1 MCTEF
6 WDAYSGDGQKLGY
19 TIKRTAS
26 ENIPDG
32 VYHIVVRVYVF
43 REDGFLLT
51 TMRDERKQSNPL
63 MWEITGGSVLAG
75 ERPVEAALRELY
87 EETGISKT
95 ESEIQEV
102 YSLADHPRKRLYH
115 VYMVKVDRDT
125 VIKLQDG
132 ETCDYRFIDFSQYE
146 DFMHRQPFVKSEI
159 RRYKLKKN
167 AIEAAYKS
175 LGFELK

>member
-51 TMRDERKQSNPL
+51 TMRDEKAEQSPYVGNNRRFSFG
-63 MWEITGGSVLAG
+63 WREASGG
-75 ERPVEAALRELY
+75 
-87 EETGISKT
+87 
-95 ESEIQEV
+95 
-102 YSLADHPRKRLYH
+102 
-115 VYMVKVDRDT
+115 
-125 VIKLQDG
+125 
-132 ETCDYRFIDFSQYE
+132 CSQGT
-146 DFMHRQPFVKSEI
+146 
-159 RRYKLKKN
+159 L
-167 AIEAAYKS
+167 
-175 LGFELK
+175 

>member
-51 TMRDERKQSNPL
+51 TMRDERKQSNRRFSFG
-63 MWEITGGSVLAG
+63 WREASGG
-75 ERPVEAALRELY
+75 
-87 EETGISKT
+87 
-95 ESEIQEV
+95 
-102 YSLADHPRKRLYH
+102 
-115 VYMVKVDRDT
+115 
-125 VIKLQDG
+125 
-132 ETCDYRFIDFSQYE
+132 CSQGT
-146 DFMHRQPFVKSEI
+146 
-159 RRYKLKKN
+159 L
-167 AIEAAYKS
+167 
-175 LGFELK
+175 